1 MFHDPHEPAAGL
13 DLMKL
18 FVGTEGTFL
27 IVMKVRC
34 STFEQ
39 LRAKLI
45 LIIPVTLRPA
55 LLPKTN
61 VAVAQFLDARTA
73 TVAVKDRLDEGVWT
87 LLYD

>member
-1 MFHDPHEPAAGL
+1 
-13 DLMKL
+13 
-18 FVGTEGTFL
+18 
-27 IVMKVRC
+27 MKVRC

-61 VAVAQFLDARTA
+61 VAVAQFLDVRTA
-73 TVAVKDRLDEGVWT
+73 TVAVKDILNKGIGIR
-87 LLYD
+87 LYD